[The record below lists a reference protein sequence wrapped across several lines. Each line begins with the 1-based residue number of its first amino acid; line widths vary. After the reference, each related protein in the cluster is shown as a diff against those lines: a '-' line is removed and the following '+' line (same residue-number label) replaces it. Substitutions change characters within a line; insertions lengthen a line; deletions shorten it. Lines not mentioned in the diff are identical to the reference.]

1 MPPRVLITLTLSV
14 LLGAALGY
22 WLQLAPLEEQ
32 KVEQPAWRARPAVA
46 TQELSPALPHFTSDR
61 EAREWVEA
69 RAQSGLGEEVEALF
83 RPEAGLSESLR
94 LELAQKL
101 VREYRR
107 MDPQVLGRIL
117 LRLPP
122 GKEEDRA
129 LNELFWKWAMDD
141 AEECLRFLE
150 TLPPERLNSLV
161 LHNAGPGLSLLPAER
176 LIAFARRLDDR
187 GRAFLAEGVAASA
200 DQCGSWA
207 NTSAALARMEF
218 KPDQN
223 AVQAEWQF
231 AVRLARIAPDEI
243 ERRIA
248 AEPDPRKRD
257 NWLDGYSWNLR
268 LRDPEAGLRL
278 RQRIENADLREDKH
292 GYLDSWLRSDRDAA
306 LTWLL
311 SDAAR
316 AMMSEKRRRNY
327 LFSYGLEEA
336 R

>member
-1 MPPRVLITLTLSV
+1 MLSRILTSVLCA
-14 LLGAALGY
+14 LLGAVAGIWCRPVQSEVQAAELPVRSSLPG
-22 WLQLAPLEEQ
+22 APE
-32 KVEQPAWRARPAVA
+32 KDPPPAFPR
-46 TQELSPALPHFTSDR
+46 FTSDR
-61 EAREWVEA
+61 EAHEWVDE
-69 RAQSGLGEEVEALF
+69 RLRSGRGGEVEALF

-94 LELAQKL
+94 LELAQTLMK
-101 VREYRR
+101 EYRR
-107 MDPQVLGRIL
+107 MDPHVLGRIL
-117 LRLPP
+117 LRLPR
-122 GKEEDRA
+122 GKEADRA
-129 LNELFWKWAMDD
+129 LNELFWKWALDD

-150 TLPPERLNSLV
+150 ILPTEQLNSLV
-161 LHNAGPGLSLLPAER
+161 LHNAGLSLSLLPAER

-187 GRAFLAEGVAASA
+187 GRAFLAEGLAASA

-248 AEPDPRKRD
+248 VETDARKRD
-257 NWLDGYSWNLR
+257 NWLAGYAWDLR
-268 LRDPEAGLRL
+268 LRDPVAGLRL

-292 GYLDSWLRSDRDAA
+292 GYLDQWLRSDRTAA
-306 LTWLL
+306 LAWLL

-316 AMMSEKRRRNY
+316 AAMSEEQRRSY
-327 LFSYGLEEA
+327 LSSYGLEEA